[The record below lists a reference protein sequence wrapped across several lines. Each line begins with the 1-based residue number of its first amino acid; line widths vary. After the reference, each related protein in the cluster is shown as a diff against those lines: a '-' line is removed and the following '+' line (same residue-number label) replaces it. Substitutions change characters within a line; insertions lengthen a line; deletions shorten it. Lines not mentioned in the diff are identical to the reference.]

1 MVAHVTE
8 GQLHFAGGGWSM
20 NDEACPLYPSIIDNM
35 SWGLRMLNDT
45 FGPCGRPLV
54 TWQIDPFGHSR
65 EQASLFAQEG
75 PGVMIGDVSRMF
87 RHSDGNGSTCL
98 ANMYMDGLFL
108 GRIDYQDK
116 STRKDNLTM
125 EMLWKAS
132 SNLGKAENVF
142 HVVRNTAN
150 MIHICFEDKCDLCA
164 GESSHLFTG
173 VLPNSYSPPNG
184 FNFDILSN
192 DAPLMDDPELEDYNI
207 DVKVEEFLSIMS
219 RQKDVYKTNHLI
231 VTMGNDFNYQDAGAW
246 FTNLDTLIKHINA
259 KSGKWHKAFKEGR
272 EEVADEPR
280 SGRQT
285 TARIDE
291 NVDRVLEVL
300 RTDRRLSI
308 QQIADTLH
316 MSTFVVHGIVTEDLQ
331 MRKVCAK
338 LVPKVLTQD
347 QKELRVLRCQEFL
360 DLIQNEPGFLNSVI
374 TGDESWM
381 FEYDPESKRQSC
393 AWHTKSSPRPKKA
406 RMSKSRIKT
415 MSIVF
420 FDIRGIVHCEFVPQG
435 QTVNSAFYLEVLRR
449 LKRRIARVRTDI
461 KDTVKLHHDNATSHT
476 AFIITNFLARS
487 NTPVI
492 PHLPYSPDLAPCDFF
507 LFPRLKRE
515 MKGKHWETV
524 ESIQHHVTTFL
535 RSIPV
540 EELQGAFQA
549 WQTRLRKYLSEVDFV
564 ANSFDATYVI
574 INLRDILKDVCFYL
588 YIICWTDCLLE
599 NCRLLTA
606 VNGTVQQ
613 ANGSLWNAFYST
625 PHCYLYGLNQANQSW
640 SSKADDFFPYASDP
654 HAYWTGYFSS
664 RPAFKGY
671 VKDAQA
677 FLQVVK
683 QQYVLGELSTSYIS
697 LLDVLRNAVS
707 VGQHHDAITGT
718 AKQLVDYDYTQRLSR
733 GMAAGQLISSLALRN
748 LMRKSDIT
756 PPLQSYC
763 PHLNIS
769 SCAVSESDTDFTVT
783 AYNPLTLPVDTYVN
797 VPVKTTL
804 LEVFDSEGYPVKA
817 QVAHPGLDKA
827 APYNLAFLVSLPALG
842 YRTYFVKM
850 INSIADPCSLSQPG
864 RREDTYTDIVFSN
877 QILEVTIDGYSGYMK
892 SVKNLKQNLQADI
905 TQSFLWYQGM
915 KGDNVGFDRRA
926 SGAYIFRPN
935 GTQPLPLGDRAN
947 VKIYKGELVT
957 EVHQI
962 FSPWVTQ
969 VIRLYN
975 NSQLLELDWVVG
987 PIPVGD
993 GVGKEVVT
1001 RFDSNLLNNGV
1012 FYTDLNGRE
1021 VLNRIRNYRPTWNVK
1036 IQEPVSAN
1044 YYPVNSRIYI
1054 IDPRKKAQ
1062 LTIFNDRTQ
1071 GGGSI
1076 QEGSIE
1082 LMVHR
1087 RLLYD
1092 DGFGVGEPLNEPGE
1106 NGKGLVVRGTHY
1118 LTLTSPEQGAVLQRE
1133 TARQLRD
1140 QPRLTFALL
1149 TSSIPNYLTNY
1160 CTRWSALS
1168 SRLPPAVHLL
1178 TLEPWTDGS
1187 LLLRFEHIYEA
1198 TDDPDGLSRPVSFSL
1213 QDVFLNLQIL
1223 QVKELTLGANQYLD
1237 KASRLRWSSEGQ
1249 PQPRFPWSECRR
1261 EPCVT
1266 LKPMQIRTYLV
1277 EAQPDPQEK

>member
-1 MVAHVTE
+1 
-8 GQLHFAGGGWSM
+8 M

-65 EQASLFAQEG
+65 EQASLFAQ
-75 PGVMIGDVSRMF
+75 
-87 RHSDGNGSTCL
+87 
-98 ANMYMDGLFL
+98 MYMDGLFL

-132 SNLGKAENVF
+132 SNLG
-142 HVVRNTAN
+142 
-150 MIHICFEDKCDLCA
+150 
-164 GESSHLFTG
+164 ESSHLFTG

-192 DAPLMDDPELEDYNI
+192 DAPLMAN
-207 DVKVEEFLSIMS
+207 
-219 RQKDVYKTNHLI
+219 VYKTNHLI

-259 KSGKWHKAFKEGR
+259 K
-272 EEVADEPR
+272 
-280 SGRQT
+280 
-285 TARIDE
+285 
-291 NVDRVLEVL
+291 
-300 RTDRRLSI
+300 
-308 QQIADTLH
+308 
-316 MSTFVVHGIVTEDLQ
+316 
-331 MRKVCAK
+331 
-338 LVPKVLTQD
+338 
-347 QKELRVLRCQEFL
+347 
-360 DLIQNEPGFLNSVI
+360 
-374 TGDESWM
+374 
-381 FEYDPESKRQSC
+381 
-393 AWHTKSSPRPKKA
+393 
-406 RMSKSRIKT
+406 
-415 MSIVF
+415 
-420 FDIRGIVHCEFVPQG
+420 
-435 QTVNSAFYLEVLRR
+435 
-449 LKRRIARVRTDI
+449 
-461 KDTVKLHHDNATSHT
+461 
-476 AFIITNFLARS
+476 
-487 NTPVI
+487 
-492 PHLPYSPDLAPCDFF
+492 
-507 LFPRLKRE
+507 
-515 MKGKHWETV
+515 
-524 ESIQHHVTTFL
+524 
-535 RSIPV
+535 
-540 EELQGAFQA
+540 
-549 WQTRLRKYLSEVDFV
+549 
-564 ANSFDATYVI
+564 
-574 INLRDILKDVCFYL
+574 
-588 YIICWTDCLLE
+588 
-599 NCRLLTA
+599 
-606 VNGTVQQ
+606 Q

-697 LLDVLRNAVS
+697 LLDVLSRLLSCPPHCLTVS
-707 VGQHHDAITGT
+707 V
-718 AKQLVDYDYTQRLSR
+718 
-733 GMAAGQLISSLALRN
+733 QLISSLALRN

-817 QVAHPGLDKA
+817 QILSAHPGLDKA

-1021 VLNRIRNYRPTWNVK
+1021 VLNRIGRRP
-1036 IQEPVSAN
+1036 
-1044 YYPVNSRIYI
+1044 
-1054 IDPRKKAQ
+1054 
-1062 LTIFNDRTQ
+1062 
-1071 GGGSI
+1071 GSC
-1076 QEGSIE
+1076 
-1082 LMVHR
+1082 
-1087 RLLYD
+1087 
-1092 DGFGVGEPLNEPGE
+1092 
-1106 NGKGLVVRGTHY
+1106 
-1118 LTLTSPEQGAVLQRE
+1118 E
-1133 TARQLRD
+1133 T

-1237 KASRLRWSSEGQ
+1237 KASRLRWSSEVL
-1249 PQPRFPWSECRR
+1249 PY
-1261 EPCVT
+1261 VT
-1266 LKPMQIRTYLV
+1266 FAYNTAKQETTGFSPFYLV
-1277 EAQPDPQEK
+1277 HGRDVETPLDTILTYREEANLEDYVESLVTNAEDARQLARSNILKAQEKDKSRYEKSHRPVQYRDLVWVYTPVA